1 MFPMSLKITLYGRLI
16 SGTGGGFR
24 AASLACDPD
33 RDLPIQASYP
43 AQRYLADPG
52 GGSSKP
58 A

>member
-1 MFPMSLKITLYGRLI
+1 MSLKITLYGRLI

-33 RDLPIQASYP
+33 RDLPIQASHP